1 MGNHYETL
9 GVSQD
14 ANEKD
19 IKSAYRSLSLKYHP
33 DRNSD
38 PEATSKFQEI
48 SAAYEVLSDPS
59 SKKNYDHELKYG
71 QGNPFDSMGGGG
83 GMDEFNDMN
92 QLFNMMFSMGGLGGM
107 GGFTNIHQMRGAGHG
122 GGIPE
127 IRVFRNGPGGFHA
140 EFSSSFHHQSPP
152 PPIKKIV
159 EITLEQCFH
168 GISMPIEYE
177 RWTII
182 NGMKVNEIETLNVN
196 IPAGMDEQDT
206 FVIKDKGNII
216 NENLKGDLHI
226 GVKINNT
233 TCFKRQGLDLHF
245 HQKVSLK
252 DALCGFSFNIPHLN
266 GKLLCLNNLNNPTV
280 IKPGYKRIVNNLG
293 LTRERTTGNL
303 IIEFE
308 IEFPDQLT
316 GEQIEKLKEIM

>member
-48 SAAYEVLSDPS
+48 NAAYEILSDPS
-59 SKKNYDHELKYG
+59 AKSNYDHELKYG
-71 QGNPFDSMGGGG
+71 NATHFDNGG

-107 GGFTNIHQMRGAGHG
+107 GSSFTNIHQMRGG

-152 PPIKKIV
+152 QPIKKIV

-168 GISMPIEYE
+168 GISMSVEYE

-182 NGMKVNEIETLNVN
+182 NGMKITEIETINVN

-206 FVIKDKGNII
+206 FVIKDKGHVI

-303 IIEFE
+303 IIDFE
-308 IEFPDQLT
+308 IEFPDHLT
-316 GEQIEKLKEIM
+316 PEQIEKLKEIM